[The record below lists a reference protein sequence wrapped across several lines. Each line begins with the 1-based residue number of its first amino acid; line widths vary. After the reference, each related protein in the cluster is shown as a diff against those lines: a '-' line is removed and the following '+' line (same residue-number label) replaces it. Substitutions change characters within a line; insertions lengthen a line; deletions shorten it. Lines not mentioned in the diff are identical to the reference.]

1 MTDNRS
7 HLSITGR
14 QSRREFLRRSA
25 MLAGA
30 GVAAPYALELAG
42 LTSALQVN
50 ALDGYKALVCVFLYG
65 GNDHYDTVIPYDL
78 TSYNA
83 YATFR
88 GPTISRPYDTL
99 LPLAPG
105 NGFNDGRAAAFT
117 PQWGQLKGLFDN
129 GKLALISNVGTL
141 RQLITKAQYSNSAL
155 RPPQLFSH
163 NDQQSVWQSSVPEG
177 ATTGW
182 GGRLGDV
189 MLDDN
194 GSDKLFTCISASGNA
209 VFMTGAQAF
218 QYQINTGG
226 VVDLNTG
233 FSSSAPLTGL
243 RQIMNLDGV
252 GPIPT
257 SYSAI
262 SKRSLAA
269 ADRMKTALAAV
280 GEPRDA
286 NGVLLPFPNTG
297 LGRQLK
303 MVARLIAAGKTQL
316 TTKRQV
322 FFVSTGGFD
331 NHDRLATDHPPLLSD
346 LDACLAA
353 FYRATVAIG
362 AQDEVTTFTGSD
374 FGRTLTI
381 NGDGS
386 DHAWGAHHIVM
397 GGSVNGKNAF
407 GKLPLVADNGVDDVG
422 QGRLIPTTSVDQY
435 ASTLALWMGAT
446 PTEVRTVIPNIDRF
460 PTNDLGFM
468 KAPLVVP
475 PTTTPP
481 TTPPAT
487 PPAAGPATLG
497 TPAEATRTAT
507 RIPG

>member
-1 MTDNRS
+1 MTSNRS
-7 HLSITGR
+7 HLSVTGR
-14 QSRREFLRRSA
+14 QSRREFLRRTA

-30 GVAAPYALELAG
+30 GVAAPYAMELAG

-50 ALDGYKALVCVFLYG
+50 ALDGYKAIVCVFLYG
-65 GNDHYDTVIPYDL
+65 GNDHHDTVIPYDMA
-78 TSYNA
+78 SYNT
-83 YATFR
+83 YSTLR
-88 GPTISRPYDTL
+88 GPTISRAYDTL

-105 NGFNDGRAAAFT
+105 NGYNDGRAAAFT
-117 PQWGQLKGLFDN
+117 PQWAQLKGLFDN

-141 RQLITKAQYSNSAL
+141 RQPLTKAQYATSSL

-163 NDQQSVWQSSVPEG
+163 NDQQSMWQSSVPEG

-182 GGRLGDV
+182 GGRLGDL

-194 GSDKLFTCISASGNA
+194 GGDRLFTCISASGNA

-226 VVDLNTG
+226 VVELNTG
-233 FSSSAPLTGL
+233 FNSRDQLTTGL
-243 RQIMNLDGV
+243 QQIMRLDGV

-262 SKRSLAA
+262 SKRSLDAA
-269 ADRMKTALAAV
+269 ARMKAALTAV

-286 NGVLLPFPNTG
+286 NDVLLPFPTSG

-316 TTKRQV
+316 STRRQV
-322 FFVSTGGFD
+322 FFVSTGGYD
-331 NHDRLATDHPPLLSD
+331 NHDRLATDHPPLLAD
-346 LDACLAA
+346 IDACLAA
-353 FYRATVAIG
+353 FYRATEVIG

-381 NGDGS
+381 NGDGT

-397 GGSVNGKNAF
+397 GGAVNGRNVF
-407 GKLPLVADNGVDDVG
+407 GKLPVIANNGPDDVG
-422 QGRLIPTTSVDQY
+422 QGRLIPTTAVDQY

-446 PTEVRTVIPNIDRF
+446 PAEVRTVIPNIDRF
-460 PTNDLGFM
+460 STNDLGFM

-487 PPAAGPATLG
+487 GGPATLG
-497 TPAEATRTAT
+497 TPAAATQTAT